1 MYTYRCDGEATFVV
15 GKNRVHITEMK
26 NGSAAMD
33 YAIQNK
39 ASVKFSIFGYNYN
52 GDRMFRNFNT
62 ERDSLTV
69 EIRQNGLFRRFH
81 PQARWKTFVHFN
93 INHWY
98 FWRLHRAIARADNR
112 LIERL
117 VKPRAKQFEPS
128 NTVRKG
134 SYKLDHEYQL
144 EALKKMLS
152 CKPGAPYLLLGP
164 FGTGKTYVLAAFVER
179 LLSTSPE
186 NRILVC
192 THQNTGADKLYRS
205 LQEHVDGIHR
215 HALRLVPDA
224 HGVNRNSALIQPYS
238 CRAVHKV
245 KVQQLAQ
252 WKVIITTFL
261 TALTIKDKL
270 IKEKASLH
278 FSHIIIDEGA
288 QSREPEALGALVLAE
303 PNTHI
308 VIAGDHRQVSVYAL
322 NFPCECVSVSPEG
335 KIWAELVAQSV
346 LNTFRDNHIM

>member
-1 MYTYRCDGEATFVV
+1 
-15 GKNRVHITEMK
+15 MK

-39 ASVKFSIFGYNYN
+39 ASVKFSVHGYNYD
-52 GDRMFRNFNT
+52 GDRMFRNLNT

-69 EIRQNGLFRRFH
+69 EIKQSGFFRRFH
-81 PQARWKTFVHFN
+81 LYAQWKTFVHFN
-93 INHWY
+93 ISHWY

-117 VKPRAKQFEPS
+117 VMPRLKHFELS
-128 NTVRKG
+128 DIGRRG
-134 SYKLDHEYQL
+134 SYKLDQEYQFQ
-144 EALKKMLS
+144 ALKKMLS

-179 LLSTSPE
+179 LLSSSHG

-205 LQEHVDGIHR
+205 LQENLDGIHC
-215 HALRLVPDA
+215 HALRLVPDT
-224 HGVNRNSALIQPYS
+224 GGLNRNSALLQPYS
-238 CRAVHKV
+238 CRAVHKI
-245 KVQQLAQ
+245 KVHQLAQ
-252 WKVIITTFL
+252 WEVIITTFL

-270 IKEKASLH
+270 IKEKTTLH
-278 FSHIIIDEGA
+278 FSHIVIDEGA
-288 QSREPEALGALVLAE
+288 QSREPEALGALVLAD

-308 VIAGDHRQVSVYAL
+308 VIAGDHRQV
-322 NFPCECVSVSPEG
+322 CVSVST
-335 KIWAELVAQSV
+335 SV
-346 LNTFRDNHIM
+346 HMYCMAC